1 MLHNLLN
8 TLDKTVKFER
18 VSAHCD
24 VPCGIYDPSTAQVAA
39 LTVVRTMD
47 QLKELEEAGVDSI
60 SAHAKLARI
69 VAEKE
74 RSAKIVK
81 EEVVIIWGDFI
92 KAPQIEKFPNIHTLV
107 HNIMMQG
114 SKCKQHT
121 DKEMSLDL
129 LKLVN
134 EFAEAFWAMKGVETY
149 TATSPYAPAQPVV
162 YPKLG

>member
-1 MLHNLLN
+1 MLHKIIS
-8 TLDKTVKFER
+8 TLDKAVKFDS

-24 VPCGIYDPSTAQVAA
+24 VPCGIYDPSAAQVAA

-47 QLKELEEAGVDSI
+47 QLKELEEAGVDSV
-60 SAHAKLARI
+60 AAQAKLARI

-121 DKEMSLDL
+121 DKDMSLEL

-134 EFAEAFWAMKGVETY
+134 EFAEAFWAMKGVETF

>member
-1 MLHNLLN
+1 MLHRFLN
-8 TLDKTVKFER
+8 TLDKAIKFER

-24 VPCGIYDPSTAQVAA
+24 VPCGIYDPSVAQVAA
-39 LTVVRTMD
+39 LTVIRTVD
-47 QLKELEEAGVDSI
+47 QLNELEEAGVS
-60 SAHAKLARI
+60 SVAAQAKLARI

-81 EEVVIIWGDFI
+81 EEIVIIWGDFI
-92 KAPQIEKFPNIHTLV
+92 KAPQIEKCPNIHTLV

-114 SKCKQHT
+114 SKCKQNV
-121 DKEMSLDL
+121 DKDAALEL

-134 EFAEAFWAMKGVETY
+134 EFAEAFWAMKGVDTF